1 MTATSDTAQESL
13 ERDITEALLRLN
25 LARAR
30 REGEESRICER
41 RLNELLDRW
50 AAR

>member
-1 MTATSDTAQESL
+1 MTATPDTARETL
-13 ERDITEALLRLN
+13 ERDITEALLRLK

-30 REGEESRICER
+30 RAREEVVICEK

-50 AAR
+50 SS